1 MPQVEYRGMLL
12 MVPDNDSEFVGY
24 FEAARQ
30 HRLVVKKCAACRLLR
45 FPPGSG
51 CPWCT
56 SLDWTWQQVSGK
68 GAIYSYE
75 IIAHA
80 IQPGF
85 RDFTPYS
92 VIIVELD
99 EQRGV
104 PAPQDGLRLIANL
117 VDDQLQPE
125 AEVNVAIG
133 KRVDVVFQDLSPEL
147 SLPQFRLTDEPPAG
161 SVWQF
166 PG

>member
-12 MVPDNDSEFVGY
+12 VVPDNDSEFGGY

-30 HRLVVKKCAACRLLR
+30 HRLVVKKCAACGLLR

-68 GAIYSYE
+68 GTIYSYE

-85 RDFTPYS
+85 RDFTPYP

-99 EQRGV
+99 EQRGH
-104 PAPQDGLRLIANL
+104 PTDQDGLRLIANL
-117 VDDQLQPE
+117 VDDQFQAE
-125 AEVNVAIG
+125 AEANIAIG
-133 KRVDVVFQDLSPEL
+133 RRVDVVFQDLSPEL
-147 SLPQFRLTDEPPAG
+147 SLPQFRLTGEPAAG
-161 SVWQF
+161 PVWQF

>member
-1 MPQVEYRGMLL
+1 MLL
-12 MVPDNDSEFVGY
+12 VVPDNDSEFGGY
-24 FEAARQ
+24 FEAARE
-30 HRLVVKKCAACRLLR
+30 HRLVVKKCLACGLLR

-68 GAIYSYE
+68 GSIYSYE

-85 RDFTPYS
+85 RDFTPYP

-99 EQRGV
+99 EQRGH
-104 PAPQDGLRLIANL
+104 PTDHDGLRLIANL
-117 VDDQLQPE
+117 VDDQFQPE
-125 AEVNVAIG
+125 AEANVAIG

-147 SLPQFRLTDEPPAG
+147 SLPQFRLTGEPPAG
-161 SVWQF
+161 PVWQF

>member
-1 MPQVEYRGMLL
+1 MLL
-12 MVPDNDSEFVGY
+12 MVPDNDSEFGGY
-24 FEAARQ
+24 FEAARE
-30 HRLVVKKCAACRLLR
+30 HRLVVKKCAGCGLLR

-56 SLDWTWQQVSGK
+56 SLDWTWQEVSGK
-68 GAIYSYE
+68 GIIYSYE

-99 EQRGV
+99 EQRGA
-104 PAPQDGLRLIANL
+104 PTPQDGLRLIANL

-125 AEVNVAIG
+125 AEANVAIG

-147 SLPQFRLTDEPPAG
+147 ALPQFRLTDEPPVG
-161 SVWQF
+161 PMWQF

>member
-1 MPQVEYRGMLL
+1 MCIR
-12 MVPDNDSEFVGY
+12 DS
-24 FEAARQ
+24 
-30 HRLVVKKCAACRLLR
+30 
-45 FPPGSG
+45 
-51 CPWCT
+51 WCT
-56 SLDWTWQQVSGK
+56 SLDWTWQNVSGK

-85 RDFTPYS
+85 RDFTPYPV
-92 VIIVELD
+92 VIVDLD

-104 PAPQDGLRLIANL
+104 PTPQDGLRLIANL
-117 VDDQLQPE
+117 VDEQFQPE
-125 AEVNVAIG
+125 AEANVAIG

-161 SVWQF
+161 PVWQF